1 MAEVVIL
8 NSRVG
13 QNVHYK
19 RGELVN
25 LSDAKAAFAVAQG
38 WAKYTETEK
47 GKVVQATSKPAEVRE
62 TQTSYQTKPKRTR
75 RTRKTK

>member
-1 MAEVVIL
+1 MTEVIIL

-19 RGELVN
+19 RGDLTN
-25 LSDAKAAFAVAQG
+25 LPDEKAAFAVAQG
-38 WAKYTETEK
+38 WAKYTKPKK
-47 GKVVQATSKPAEVRE
+47 GEVVQAVSQQAETRE
-62 TQTSYQTKPKRTR
+62 TQTSYSPKPKRTR